1 LELNL
6 NSIKI
11 STDIV
16 LTLEHIQEIDKNLER
31 NRAKHVILTKER
43 LRSELKMFENE
54 YDPTQYD
61 KTLNEIE
68 VAKQDRAEFEAI
80 NQVALFDEYLGN
92 KTTN

>member
-1 LELNL
+1 
-6 NSIKI
+6 
-11 STDIV
+11 
-16 LTLEHIQEIDKNLER
+16 
-31 NRAKHVILTKER
+31 
-43 LRSELKMFENE
+43 MFENE

-92 KTTN
+92 KTTNWKFRKGPDTADPAA

>member
-1 LELNL
+1 
-6 NSIKI
+6 
-11 STDIV
+11 
-16 LTLEHIQEIDKNLER
+16 
-31 NRAKHVILTKER
+31 
-43 LRSELKMFENE
+43 MFENE